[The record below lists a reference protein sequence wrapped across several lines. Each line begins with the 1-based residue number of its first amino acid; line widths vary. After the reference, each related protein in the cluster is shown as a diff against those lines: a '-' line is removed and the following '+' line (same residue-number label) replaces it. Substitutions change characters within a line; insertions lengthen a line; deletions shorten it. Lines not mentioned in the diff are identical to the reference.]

1 MIDYAETLV
10 KMSQA
15 VKEYRLAI
23 LNNKFEEAKKLCDVI
38 ERCAAE
44 LTIYTYAQDD

>member
-10 KMSQA
+10 KMSHA
-15 VKEYRLAI
+15 VKEYRLSM
-23 LNNKFEEAKKLCDVI
+23 LNNKIDNAKLLCDVI

-44 LTIYTYAQDD
+44 LTIYTYGQDD